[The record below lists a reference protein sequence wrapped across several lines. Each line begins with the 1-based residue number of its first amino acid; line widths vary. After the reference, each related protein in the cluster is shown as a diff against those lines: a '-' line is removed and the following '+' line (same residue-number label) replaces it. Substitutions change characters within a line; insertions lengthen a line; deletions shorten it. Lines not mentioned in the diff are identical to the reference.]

1 MGVSGNNLKVSG
13 QGELEKAAFE
23 YRLEGGKR
31 VSPVDIQGR
40 SICGGKRQ
48 CKGPEAETSLVCF
61 KEQQGGHCGYTGES
75 EEKSG
80 RCVHRGGDWVL
91 WSRMGP
97 EGKEALR

>member
-48 CKGPEAETSLVCF
+48 CKGPEAE
-61 KEQQGGHCGYTGES
+61 E
-75 EEKSG
+75 
-80 RCVHRGGDWVL
+80 
-91 WSRMGP
+91 
-97 EGKEALR
+97 